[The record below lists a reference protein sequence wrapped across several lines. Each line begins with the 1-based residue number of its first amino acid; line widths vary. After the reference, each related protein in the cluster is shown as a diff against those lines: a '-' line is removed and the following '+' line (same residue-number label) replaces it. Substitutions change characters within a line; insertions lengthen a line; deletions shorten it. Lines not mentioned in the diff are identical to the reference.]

1 MRVILEIPEK
11 EEGLYLPAEML
22 EEAGLSQGD
31 GLSYTIEKGRIQI
44 EAAESYEKRILEED
58 WEDAKTDKL
67 LCCLPEDAVRIFCSL
82 GITPE
87 TIREAIEKGAIDIEG
102 NV

>member
-31 GLSYTIEKGRIQI
+31 GLSYTIEEGRILI

-67 LCCLPEDAVRIFCSL
+67 LCCLPEDAIRIFCSL

>member
-1 MRVILEIPEK
+1 MRIILEIPEK
-11 EEGLYLPAEML
+11 EEGLYLPGEML
-22 EEAGLSQGD
+22 EEAGLSSDD
-31 GLSYTIEKGRIQI
+31 GLGYTIEEGRIQI

-58 WEDAKTDKL
+58 WEDAKEDKL